1 MKLQEFSPDPQT
13 SFILIAQLS
22 KLTLVLPGK
31 RRDKSSFLTLIEFG
45 KLLFVRNYLLQENYF
60 ALGFSGLSYC
70 WPGTCFSLVFF
81 FSLVL
86 KHKMLTAAIE
96 VFFAIQIPLT
106 VVKSIERNKIQY
118 CFFWDV
124 KSCFVFYVLL
134 LTFKISYFNS
144 KLSTYFFYYC

>member
-70 WPGTCFSLVFF
+70 
-81 FSLVL
+81 
-86 KHKMLTAAIE
+86 
-96 VFFAIQIPLT
+96 
-106 VVKSIERNKIQY
+106 
-118 CFFWDV
+118 
-124 KSCFVFYVLL
+124 
-134 LTFKISYFNS
+134 
-144 KLSTYFFYYC
+144 